1 MSYEEKYTVSKRGQ
15 EEGPYTALEII
26 DLLRQKAISTI
37 HKVKVK
43 QDWMSV
49 SDFVDKHELGEL
61 PEQNIEKD
69 FEEIEKEASAA
80 QEASEA
86 EKEPEKEPEPEPEPI
101 KVPEPGPADE
111 ISVNRSGQS
120 FGPYLLPEVKDY
132 LKSGNLRFSDMV
144 WFQGLP
150 EWVPLSAIPGISD
163 GIKGLGAAAPPPPK
177 PPPAPVAAPPAPPSV
192 TGPVSAHA
200 KPAIEEQ
207 DFEPLTVVDGG
218 DDPETAGLAEHG
230 PRALAALI
238 DWGILGVAVLIL
250 WLIAFVATN
259 AHLDFWLLELVTM
272 WGVLSVLGWIY
283 FALTESSRAMG
294 SLGHRVA
301 KIQIVKALDHSK
313 IGFGRASARA
323 LLKSLFAITLL
334 LPFIVFV
341 SRRRQGLHDLSCG
354 TVARAKPM
362 DDPIAI
368 SEPEDAE
375 ENEG

>member
-43 QDWMSV
+43 QDWISV

-80 QEASEA
+80 EEAA
-86 EKEPEKEPEPEPEPI
+86 EKEPEPKPEPEPI

-111 ISVNRSGQS
+111 ISVNRSGQP

-150 EWVPLSAIPGISD
+150 EWVPLSSIPGISD

-192 TGPVSAHA
+192 TGPAAAPAKSAR
-200 KPAIEEQ
+200 EQ
-207 DFEPLTVVDGG
+207 QEFEPLTVVEGG

-238 DWGILGVAVLIL
+238 DWGILGVALAVVVGITFGLGGETGVDVKV
-250 WLIAFVATN
+250 IAVICV
-259 AHLDFWLLELVTM
+259 HLLF
-272 WGVLSVLGWIY
+272 GWMY
-283 FALTESSRAMG
+283 FALTESSKARA

-301 KIQIVKALDHSK
+301 KIQIVKVQDHSK

-341 SRRRQGLHDLSCG
+341 SRRRQGLHDLACG

-362 DDPIAI
+362 DDPMAI

-375 ENEG
+375 ENED

>member
-1 MSYEEKYTVSKRGQ
+1 MSYEEKYTVSKRGK
-15 EEGPYTALEII
+15 EEGPYTALEIV

-49 SDFVDKHELGEL
+49 SDFVEKHEQGEL

-69 FEEIEKEASAA
+69 FEEIEKEASVA
-80 QEASEA
+80 QEAAEA
-86 EKEPEKEPEPEPEPI
+86 EKKPEPEPEPI
-101 KVPEPGPADE
+101 KIPVPGPADE
-111 ISVNRSGQS
+111 ISVNRSGQP

-150 EWVPLSAIPGISD
+150 EWVPLSSIPGISD

-177 PPPAPVAAPPAPPSV
+177 PPPAPVGAPPAPPSI
-192 TGPVSAHA
+192 TGPVAAPA
-200 KPAIEEQ
+200 KPAREQ
-207 DFEPLTVVDGG
+207 REFEPLTVVEGG

-230 PRALAALI
+230 PRALAAFI

-259 AHLDFWLLELVTM
+259 AHLGFWLLELVTM
-272 WGVLSVLGWIY
+272 WGVLAVLGWIY
-283 FALTESSRAMG
+283 FSLTESSQAMA
-294 SLGHRVA
+294 SIGHRVA
-301 KIQIVKALDHSK
+301 KIQIVNAQDHSK

-323 LLKSLFAITLL
+323 LLKSLFAITIL

-341 SRRRQGLHDLSCG
+341 SRRRQGLHDLACG
-354 TVARAKPM
+354 TVARAKSM
-362 DDPIAI
+362 DDPMAI
-368 SEPEDAE
+368 SGPEDAE
-375 ENEG
+375 ENED

>member
-1 MSYEEKYTVSKRGQ
+1 MSYEEKYTVSKRGK
-15 EEGPYTALEII
+15 EEGPYTALEIV

-49 SDFVDKHELGEL
+49 SDFVEKHEQGEL

-69 FEEIEKEASAA
+69 FEEIEKEASVA
-80 QEASEA
+80 QEAAEA
-86 EKEPEKEPEPEPEPI
+86 EKKPEPEPEPI
-101 KVPEPGPADE
+101 KIPVPGPADE
-111 ISVNRSGQS
+111 ISVNRSGQP

-150 EWVPLSAIPGISD
+150 EWVPLSSIPGISD

-177 PPPAPVAAPPAPPSV
+177 PPPAPVGAPPAPPSI
-192 TGPVSAHA
+192 TGPVAAPA
-200 KPAIEEQ
+200 KPAREQ
-207 DFEPLTVVDGG
+207 REFEPLTVVEGG

-259 AHLDFWLLELVTM
+259 AHLGFWLLELVTM
-272 WGVLSVLGWIY
+272 WGVLAVLGWIY
-283 FALTESSRAMG
+283 FSLTESSQAMA
-294 SLGHRVA
+294 SIGHRVA
-301 KIQIVKALDHSK
+301 KIQIVNAQDHSK

-323 LLKSLFAITLL
+323 LLKSLFAITIL

-341 SRRRQGLHDLSCG
+341 SRRRQGLHDLACG
-354 TVARAKPM
+354 TVARAKSM
-362 DDPIAI
+362 DDPMAI
-368 SEPEDAE
+368 SGPEDAE
-375 ENEG
+375 ENED

>member
-37 HKVKVK
+37 HKVKLK
-43 QDWMSV
+43 QDWISV
-49 SDFVDKHELGEL
+49 SDFVDKHELSEL

-80 QEASEA
+80 QEAAKA
-86 EKEPEKEPEPEPEPI
+86 EKESKPEPEPEPI

-111 ISVNRSGQS
+111 ISVNRSGQQ

-150 EWVPLSAIPGISD
+150 EWVPLSSIPGISD

-192 TGPVSAHA
+192 TGPAAAPAKSAR
-200 KPAIEEQ
+200 EQ
-207 DFEPLTVVDGG
+207 QEFEPLTVVEGG

-238 DWGILGVAVLIL
+238 DWGILGVALAVVVGITFGLGGETGVAVKV
-250 WLIAFVATN
+250 IAVICV
-259 AHLDFWLLELVTM
+259 HLLF
-272 WGVLSVLGWIY
+272 GWMY
-283 FALTESSRAMG
+283 FALTESSTAMA

-301 KIQIVKALDHSK
+301 KIQIVNAQDHSK

-323 LLKSLFAITLL
+323 LLKSLFAITIL
-334 LPFIVFV
+334 LPFVVFV
-341 SRRRQGLHDLSCG
+341 SRRRQGLHDLACG
-354 TVARAKPM
+354 TVARTRNM
-362 DDPIAI
+362 DDSTTIPA
-368 SEPEDAE
+368 SDDAV
-375 ENEG
+375 ENED

>member
-1 MSYEEKYTVSKRGQ
+1 MSYEEKYTVSKRGK
-15 EEGPYTALEII
+15 EEGPYTALEIV

-49 SDFVDKHELGEL
+49 SDFVEKHEQGEL

-69 FEEIEKEASAA
+69 FEEIEKEASVA
-80 QEASEA
+80 QEAAEA
-86 EKEPEKEPEPEPEPI
+86 EKKPEPEPEPI
-101 KVPEPGPADE
+101 KIPVPGPADE
-111 ISVNRSGQS
+111 ISVNRSGQP

-150 EWVPLSAIPGISD
+150 EWVPLSSIPGISD

-177 PPPAPVAAPPAPPSV
+177 PPPAPVGAPPAPPSI
-192 TGPVSAHA
+192 TGPVVAPA
-200 KPAIEEQ
+200 KPAREQ
-207 DFEPLTVVDGG
+207 REFEPLTVVEGG

-238 DWGILGVAVLIL
+238 DWGILGVALAVVVGITFGLGGETGVAIKV
-250 WLIAFVATN
+250 IAVICV
-259 AHLDFWLLELVTM
+259 HLLF
-272 WGVLSVLGWIY
+272 GWMY
-283 FALTESSRAMG
+283 FALTESSKAMA
-294 SLGHRVA
+294 SIGHRVA
-301 KIQIVKALDHSK
+301 KIQIVNAQDHSK

-323 LLKSLFAITLL
+323 LLKSLFAITIL

-341 SRRRQGLHDLSCG
+341 SRRRQGLHDLACG

-362 DDPIAI
+362 DDPMAI
-368 SEPEDAE
+368 SGPEDAE
-375 ENEG
+375 ENED

>member
-1 MSYEEKYTVSKRGQ
+1 MSYEEKYTVSKRGK
-15 EEGPYTALEII
+15 EEGPYTALEIV

-49 SDFVDKHELGEL
+49 SDFVEKHEQGEL

-69 FEEIEKEASAA
+69 FEEIEKEASVAQKAA
-80 QEASEA
+80 EA
-86 EKEPEKEPEPEPEPI
+86 EKKPEPEPEPI
-101 KVPEPGPADE
+101 KVPVPGPADE
-111 ISVNRSGQS
+111 ISVNRSGQP

-150 EWVPLSAIPGISD
+150 EWVPLSSIPGISD

-177 PPPAPVAAPPAPPSV
+177 PPPAPVGAPPAPPSI
-192 TGPVSAHA
+192 TGPVAAPA
-200 KPAIEEQ
+200 KPAREQ
-207 DFEPLTVVDGG
+207 REFEPLTVVEGG

-238 DWGILGVAVLIL
+238 DWGILGVAVCIL

-259 AHLDFWLLELVTM
+259 AHLGFWLLELVTM
-272 WGVLSVLGWIY
+272 WGVLAILGWIY
-283 FALTESSRAMG
+283 FALTESSKAMA
-294 SLGHRVA
+294 SLGQRVA
-301 KIQIVKALDHSK
+301 KIQIVNAQDHSK

-323 LLKSLFAITLL
+323 LLKSLFAITIL

-341 SRRRQGLHDLSCG
+341 SRRRQGLHDLACG

-362 DDPIAI
+362 DDPMAI
-368 SEPEDAE
+368 SGPEDAE
-375 ENEG
+375 ENED

>member
-43 QDWMSV
+43 QDWISV

-80 QEASEA
+80 EEAAAA
-86 EKEPEKEPEPEPEPI
+86 EKEPEPKPEPEPI

-111 ISVNRSGQS
+111 ISVNRSGQP

-192 TGPVSAHA
+192 TGPVSAPA
-200 KPAIEEQ
+200 KPAREEQ
-207 DFEPLTVVDGG
+207 EFEPLTVVEGG

-259 AHLDFWLLELVTM
+259 AHLGFWLLELVTM
-272 WGVLSVLGWIY
+272 WGVLAVLGWIY
-283 FALTESSRAMG
+283 FALTESSRAMA

-301 KIQIVKALDHSK
+301 KIQIVNAQDHSK

-323 LLKSLFAITLL
+323 LLKSLFAITFL

-341 SRRRQGLHDLSCG
+341 SRRRQGLHDLACA

-362 DDPIAI
+362 DDPMAI

-375 ENEG
+375 ENED

>member
-43 QDWMSV
+43 QDWISV
-49 SDFVDKHELGEL
+49 SDFVEKHELGEL

-69 FEEIEKEASAA
+69 FEEIEQEASAA
-80 QEASEA
+80 KEAAEE
-86 EKEPEKEPEPEPEPI
+86 EKESEPEPEPEPEPI

-111 ISVNRSGQS
+111 ISVNRSGQP

-150 EWVPLSAIPGISD
+150 EWVPLSTIPGISD

-177 PPPAPVAAPPAPPSV
+177 PPPAPAAAPPAPPAV
-192 TGPVSAHA
+192 AGPVAAPA
-200 KPAIEEQ
+200 KPVKEDQE
-207 DFEPLTVVDGG
+207 FEPLTVVESD

-238 DWGILGVAVLIL
+238 DWG
-250 WLIAFVATN
+250 
-259 AHLDFWLLELVTM
+259 
-272 WGVLSVLGWIY
+272 VLGLALALVVGITFGLGGETGVFIKVIAVICVHLLFGWMY
-283 FALTESSRAMG
+283 FALTESSKAMA

-301 KIQIVKALDHSK
+301 KIQIVNAQDHSK
-313 IGFGRASARA
+313 LGFGRASARA
-323 LLKSLFAITLL
+323 ILKSLFAITIL

-341 SRRRQGLHDLSCG
+341 SRRRQGLHDLACG

-362 DDPIAI
+362 DGSMGT
-368 SEPEDAE
+368 SEPEDTE
-375 ENEG
+375 ENDD

>member
-43 QDWMSV
+43 QDWISV
-49 SDFVDKHELGEL
+49 SDFVEKHELGEL

-69 FEEIEKEASAA
+69 FEEIEQEASAA
-80 QEASEA
+80 KEAAEE
-86 EKEPEKEPEPEPEPI
+86 EKESEPEPEPEPEPI

-111 ISVNRSGQS
+111 ISVNRSGQA

-150 EWVPLSAIPGISD
+150 EWVPLSSIPGISD

-177 PPPAPVAAPPAPPSV
+177 PPPAPAAAPPAPPAV
-192 TGPVSAHA
+192 AGPVAAPA
-200 KPAIEEQ
+200 KPVKEDQE
-207 DFEPLTVVDGG
+207 FEPLTVVEGE

-238 DWGILGVAVLIL
+238 DWG
-250 WLIAFVATN
+250 
-259 AHLDFWLLELVTM
+259 
-272 WGVLSVLGWIY
+272 VLGLALALVVGITFGLGGETGVVIKVIAVICVHLLFGWMY
-283 FALTESSRAMG
+283 FALTESSKAMA

-301 KIQIVKALDHSK
+301 KIQIVNAQDHSK
-313 IGFGRASARA
+313 LGFGRASARA
-323 LLKSLFAITLL
+323 ILKSLFAITIL

-341 SRRRQGLHDLSCG
+341 SRRRQGLHDLACG
-354 TVARAKPM
+354 TVARIRNM
-362 DDPIAI
+362 DDSMAA

-375 ENEG
+375 ENED

>member
-43 QDWMSV
+43 QDWISV
-49 SDFVDKHELGEL
+49 SDFVSKHESGDL

-69 FEEIEKEASAA
+69 FEEVEKEASAA
-80 QEASEA
+80 QEAVED
-86 EKEPEKEPEPEPEPI
+86 EPEPEPEPKPEPI
-101 KVPEPGPADE
+101 KVPQPGPADE
-111 ISVNRSGQS
+111 ISVNRSGQQ
-120 FGPYLLPEVKDY
+120 FGPYLLSEVKDY

-150 EWVPLSAIPGISD
+150 EWVPLSSIPGISE
-163 GIKGLGAAAPPPPK
+163 GVKGLGAAPPPPPK
-177 PPPAPVAAPPAPPSV
+177 PPPAPVAAPPAPPSFAV
-192 TGPVSAHA
+192 PVVAPA
-200 KPAIEEQ
+200 KPARQEEE
-207 DFEPLTVVDGG
+207 FEPLTVVEGE

-259 AHLDFWLLELVTM
+259 AHLVFWLLELVTM
-272 WGVLSVLGWIY
+272 WGVLAVLGWIY
-283 FALTESSRAMG
+283 FSLTESSRAMA

-301 KIQIVKALDHSK
+301 KIQIVNAQDHSK
-313 IGFGRASARA
+313 LGFGRASARA
-323 LLKSLFAITLL
+323 ILKSLFAITIL

-341 SRRRQGLHDLSCG
+341 SRRRQGLHDLACG

-362 DDPIAI
+362 DGSMGT
-368 SEPEDAE
+368 SEPEDTE
-375 ENEG
+375 ENDD

>member
-1 MSYEEKYTVSKRGQ
+1 MSYEEKYTVSKRGK
-15 EEGPYTALEII
+15 EEGPYTALEIV

-49 SDFVDKHELGEL
+49 SDFVEKHEQGEL

-69 FEEIEKEASAA
+69 FEEIEKEASVA
-80 QEASEA
+80 QEAAEA
-86 EKEPEKEPEPEPEPI
+86 EKKPEPEPEPI
-101 KVPEPGPADE
+101 KIPVPGPADE
-111 ISVNRSGQS
+111 ISVNRSGQP

-150 EWVPLSAIPGISD
+150 EWVPLSSIPGISD

-177 PPPAPVAAPPAPPSV
+177 PPPAPVGAPPAPPSI
-192 TGPVSAHA
+192 TGPVVAPA
-200 KPAIEEQ
+200 KPAREQ
-207 DFEPLTVVDGG
+207 REFEPLTVVEGG

-259 AHLDFWLLELVTM
+259 AHLGFWLLELVTM
-272 WGVLSVLGWIY
+272 WGVLAVLGWIY
-283 FALTESSRAMG
+283 FSLTESSQAMA
-294 SLGHRVA
+294 SIGHRVA
-301 KIQIVKALDHSK
+301 KIQIVNAQDHSK

-323 LLKSLFAITLL
+323 LLKSLFAITIL

-341 SRRRQGLHDLSCG
+341 SRRRQGLHDLACG

-362 DDPIAI
+362 DDPMAI
-368 SEPEDAE
+368 SGPEDAE
-375 ENEG
+375 ENED

>member
-43 QDWMSV
+43 QDWISV

-80 QEASEA
+80 QEAAEA
-86 EKEPEKEPEPEPEPI
+86 EKESKPEPEPEPI

-111 ISVNRSGQS
+111 ISVNRSGQQ
-120 FGPYLLPEVKDY
+120 FGPYLLLEVKDY

-150 EWVPLSAIPGISD
+150 EWVPLSSIPGISD

-192 TGPVSAHA
+192 TGPAAAPAKSAR
-200 KPAIEEQ
+200 EQ
-207 DFEPLTVVDGG
+207 REFEPLTVVEGG

-238 DWGILGVAVLIL
+238 DWGILGVALAVVVGITFGLGGETGVAVKV
-250 WLIAFVATN
+250 IAVICV
-259 AHLDFWLLELVTM
+259 HLLF
-272 WGVLSVLGWIY
+272 GWMY
-283 FALTESSRAMG
+283 FALTESSKAMA

-301 KIQIVKALDHSK
+301 KIQIVKVQDHSE

-341 SRRRQGLHDLSCG
+341 SRRRQGLHDLACG

-362 DDPIAI
+362 DDPMAI

-375 ENEG
+375 ENED

>member
-37 HKVKVK
+37 HKVKLK
-43 QDWMSV
+43 QDWISV

-80 QEASEA
+80 EEAAAA
-86 EKEPEKEPEPEPEPI
+86 EKEPEPKPEPEPEPI

-111 ISVNRSGQS
+111 ISVNRSGQP

-150 EWVPLSAIPGISD
+150 EWVPLSSIPGISD

-192 TGPVSAHA
+192 TGPVSAPA
-200 KPAIEEQ
+200 KPAREEQ
-207 DFEPLTVVDGG
+207 EFEPLTVVEGG

-238 DWGILGVAVLIL
+238 DWGILGVALTVVVGITFGLGGETGVAVKV
-250 WLIAFVATN
+250 IAVICV
-259 AHLDFWLLELVTM
+259 HLLF
-272 WGVLSVLGWIY
+272 GWMY
-283 FALTESSRAMG
+283 FALTESSKAMA

-301 KIQIVKALDHSK
+301 KIQIVKVQDHSK

-341 SRRRQGLHDLSCG
+341 SRRRQGLHDLACG

-362 DDPIAI
+362 DDPMAI

-375 ENEG
+375 ENED

>member
-43 QDWMSV
+43 QDWISV
-49 SDFVDKHELGEL
+49 SDFVDKHEQGEL

-80 QEASEA
+80 EEAAAA
-86 EKEPEKEPEPEPEPI
+86 EKEPEPKPEPEPI

-111 ISVNRSGQS
+111 ISVNRSGQP

-150 EWVPLSAIPGISD
+150 EWVPLSSIPGISD

-177 PPPAPVAAPPAPPSV
+177 PPPAPVAAPPAPPSFT
-192 TGPVSAHA
+192 TGPVSAPA
-200 KPAIEEQ
+200 KPAREKQE
-207 DFEPLTVVDGG
+207 FEPLTVVEGG

-272 WGVLSVLGWIY
+272 WGVLAVLGWIY
-283 FALTESSRAMG
+283 FALTESSRAMA

-301 KIQIVKALDHSK
+301 KIQIVKVQDHSK

-341 SRRRQGLHDLSCG
+341 SRRRQGLHDLACG
-354 TVARAKPM
+354 TVARARPM
-362 DDPIAI
+362 DDPMAI

-375 ENEG
+375 